1 MTPTE
6 TLDQIAKL
14 QKGTLFVQNAGLVLG
29 TYESYFNDSNLKALR
44 EYIEQLEEQINKSDG
59 MANEV
64 NILTREVKSLEQKNA
79 ILREGVEHYSDKRNW
94 QQTWGSESA
103 HKARIYIG
111 DDRKDEHWNGYDH
124 AINVLAKVEEVK

>member
-79 ILREGVEHYSDKRNW
+79 ILREGVEHYADKE
-94 QQTWGSESA
+94 TWAQSIEGG
-103 HKARIYIG
+103 G
-111 DDRKDEHWNGYDH
+111 DLDLYAPVYVEFVNGPDH
-124 AINVLAKVEEVK
+124 AINVLAKHDAVEGK